1 MKGYIPDD
9 KIDQIM
15 GRTDIVDVVS
25 PYVNL
30 RKAGRNYLGLCPFHS
45 EKTPSFTVSPDK
57 QMYYCFGCGEGGT
70 AVSFLMKMDNLSF
83 PEALRHL
90 AAKAGVELPDKPR
103 TAEDRGKASIWAQIV
118 GVNRLAERRFTA
130 NLISPRGEVARDY
143 LKRRGIGDET
153 IRRFRLGY
161 ALDEWDDLKNS
172 LMRERVPLKQ
182 AEQAGLL
189 VSREDGHSYDRF
201 RGRIVFPVSDVKD
214 RPIAFGGRLLGPGE
228 PKYLNSPESPV
239 YTKGRHLYGLN
250 VTREDIRKNGYAVV
264 VEGYFDLVSL
274 WNAGVTHVV
283 ATLGTALTR
292 DQVDLLRRY
301 TSRVAVVFDPDE
313 AGRRALERSLSLF
326 LAGNI
331 HVKAV
336 VLPEG
341 LDPDDFVRSQGPE
354 RFLKEVENARPAV
367 EYYIDEI
374 LGGNRGTLQKDRE
387 ALKEAV
393 RFVSQIENA
402 AERNL
407 FARRIAERLGIE
419 EGLLLAEI
427 ASHESS
433 PKNPLPKQVR
443 NHPHLEDDP
452 VALRF
457 IRILLACPEK
467 TSNVRER
474 RLLDWFTDETLRGL
488 AECIVADTESGRPMS
503 QAAFIDRLEDEGLK
517 ERLIRD
523 MALNDLPPA
532 EALDREYVDIVVQMR
547 KRWFRQQRQVL
558 NRQLRQAQEGGD
570 EDRCNVLLGEMA
582 RLLLE
587 ERRP

>member
-57 QMYYCFGCGEGGT
+57 QMYYCFGCGERGT

>member
-1 MKGYIPDD
+1 VKGYIPDD

-57 QMYYCFGCGEGGT
+57 QMYYCFGCGERGT

>member
-1 MKGYIPDD
+1 M
-9 KIDQIM
+9 
-15 GRTDIVDVVS
+15 
-25 PYVNL
+25 
-30 RKAGRNYLGLCPFHS
+30 
-45 EKTPSFTVSPDK
+45 
-57 QMYYCFGCGEGGT
+57 
-70 AVSFLMKMDNLSF
+70 
-83 PEALRHL
+83 
-90 AAKAGVELPDKPR
+90 
-103 TAEDRGKASIWAQIV
+103 
-118 GVNRLAERRFTA
+118 
-130 NLISPRGEVARDY
+130 
-143 LKRRGIGDET
+143 
-153 IRRFRLGY
+153 
-161 ALDEWDDLKNS
+161 
-172 LMRERVPLKQ
+172 
-182 AEQAGLL
+182 
-189 VSREDGHSYDRF
+189 
-201 RGRIVFPVSDVKD
+201 
-214 RPIAFGGRLLGPGE
+214 
-228 PKYLNSPESPV
+228 
-239 YTKGRHLYGLN
+239 
-250 VTREDIRKNGYAVV
+250 
-264 VEGYFDLVSL
+264 
-274 WNAGVTHVV
+274 
-283 ATLGTALTR
+283 
-292 DQVDLLRRY
+292 
-301 TSRVAVVFDPDE
+301 
-313 AGRRALERSLSLF
+313 
-326 LAGNI
+326 
-331 HVKAV
+331 
-336 VLPEG
+336 
-341 LDPDDFVRSQGPE
+341 
-354 RFLKEVENARPAV
+354 

-532 EALDREYVDIVVQMR
+532 EALDREYVDFVVKMR

-570 EDRCNVLLGEMA
+570 EDRCNVLLGEKGPVCA
-582 RLLLE
+582 
-587 ERRP
+587 